1 MHNLW
6 YPGLSVAAS
15 SGKSSKVSKSK
26 PPVLPRLT
34 ENRINLTGEKLKKS
48 NTNSRGQS
56 DSTERRFSK
65 SHHLDTTTISLPPRQ
80 ERNLTAVSSR
90 QTERKGWSAKD
101 EASALPRAVSCGV
114 RRERNDTH
122 DAPSPTRKNP
132 DSHRPPPI
140 VFKPHRTNCSSR
152 ETNARADVQKRC
164 PSSGLREVL
173 SKQVKECSSGA
184 SNVDSGISLL
194 PTTSNVSP
202 QCSSSTLAHE
212 SNVHTAVQQL
222 LSCSCSSDKSKPHD
236 LLLSGWLSHEP
247 ALEREV
253 IYAPQTSAVS
263 HPFKRL
269 LKTSKCRKT
278 GGPLTFKH
286 LPSVESYMTDYLEHH
301 SFTYTTVNALRPPV
315 MFGGVKCSRE
325 SPTQSDGTGDGESD
339 DKSTL
344 LPTKAKGKNWLCL
357 VKRTSTSQMEPNFI
371 LSPGNSEQSGTDGAT
386 GRGESRCSRP
396 ATCDNTGHKRTPL
409 EDIMEESK
417 EVPNTSSSI
426 SVGRY
431 LIIKSKED
439 KTTKEVKDDE
449 EDEGFGSASTGSI
462 VNPVDS
468 FIQECE
474 SGPSLSSDSHKNVLT
489 KSLVENQKEVLSDIY
504 KFPCFKPVMES
515 DGKQKKASTRQVV
528 NKARSLGL
536 ISPFVLQERLM
547 QDIFNQSDLKAH
559 SRTASCTVRREQQ
572 TAMCEGKLDTKVN
585 QRQSAAVRRTKNTQT
600 VEIKDSIC
608 QRGMSAA
615 VKVYTPKEKTS
626 SSGEPLQVSKK
637 QSTPVHK
644 CPPSTTTAVCAKVL
658 LLQRRAK
665 ANGRRRGLS
674 SSSGP
679 SARVI
684 DSNRIETNLRIEPS
698 FNFSPVK

>member
-1 MHNLW
+1 M
-6 YPGLSVAAS
+6 SAS
-15 SGKSSKVSKSK
+15 SVKSSKVSKSK

-34 ENRINLTGEKLKKS
+34 ENRINITGEKWKKS
-48 NTNSRGQS
+48 NTNSRGES

-65 SHHLDTTTISLPPRQ
+65 SLHLDTKSISLPPRQ

-90 QTERKGWSAKD
+90 QTERKGWSTKD
-101 EASALPRAVSCGV
+101 EASVLPRAVSCGV
-114 RRERNDTH
+114 RRERSDTH
-122 DAPSPTRKNP
+122 DAPSPTLKNP
-132 DSHRPPPI
+132 NSHRPPPV
-140 VFKPHRTNCSSR
+140 VFKPHRTTCSR
-152 ETNARADVQKRC
+152 ETNARTDVQKRC
-164 PSSGLREVL
+164 PSSGPREVPC
-173 SKQVKECSSGA
+173 KQVKECSSGT

-194 PTTSNVSP
+194 PTTSNLSP
-202 QCSSSTLAHE
+202 HDQCSSSTLAHE
-212 SNVHTAVQQL
+212 SNMHTAIQQL
-222 LSCSCSSDKSKPHD
+222 LSCSCSSDKLKPHD

-263 HPFKRL
+263 HPSKRL
-269 LKTSKCRKT
+269 LKTFKCKKT
-278 GGPLTFKH
+278 GGPVSFKH

-315 MFGGVKCSRE
+315 MFGGVKCSKE
-325 SPTQSDGTGDGESD
+325 SPTQSEGTCDGESE

-357 VKRTSTSQMEPNFI
+357 VNRTSSSQMEPNFI
-371 LSPGNSEQSGTDGAT
+371 LSPGSSEQSGTDGAP
-386 GRGESRCSRP
+386 GRGEGRCSRP

-409 EDIMEESK
+409 EDIMEERK

-431 LIIKSKED
+431 LIVKSKED
-439 KTTKEVKDDE
+439 KTIKEVKDDE

-462 VNPVDS
+462 VNRVDS

-474 SGPSLSSDSHKNVLT
+474 SGPSLSSESHKNVLM
-489 KSLVENQKEVLSDIY
+489 KSLVEKQKEVISDIY

-515 DGKQKKASTRQVV
+515 DPKQKKASTRQVV

-547 QDIFNQSDLKAH
+547 QDILNQSDLKAH
-559 SRTASCTVRREQQ
+559 SRTTSCTVRKEQQ
-572 TAMCEGKLDTKVN
+572 TAIRDGRLDTKVN
-585 QRQSAAVRRTKNTQT
+585 RRQSAAVRRTKNTHA
-600 VEIKDSIC
+600 VEVEDSMC
-608 QRGMSAA
+608 RRGMSAA
-615 VKVYTPKEKTS
+615 VKVYTSKEKTS
-626 SSGEPLQVSKK
+626 GSSKQHQVSKK
-637 QSTPVHK
+637 QSTSVPK
-644 CPPSTTTAVCAKVL
+644 CPPSSTTAVCAKVL

-665 ANGRRRGLS
+665 ANRTRGLS
-674 SSSGP
+674 SSRGQ

-684 DSNRIETNLRIEPS
+684 DSNKIDANLRIEPS
-698 FNFSPVK
+698 INFSPVK